1 MSVHCRPRKAYLLPC
16 TLVGALAAFCVLMP
30 AAGAQQQP
38 TKTTRTVVLE
48 NELVRVVEVRAEPGS
63 QIEMREQPDQMVIVL
78 EAAPAKN
85 TQPSRRTEWAQ
96 GKTKPDTGIY
106 KPAEGPAAGSV
117 LNAARAIVV
126 EFKQQA
132 PQAGRAPSL
141 PPPYKQVSEN
151 AHAVQFEAT
160 AAPGQVTPLHT
171 HGNHVLI
178 ALADGT
184 VELTDPSGK
193 KEKLE
198 LKKDTVKFGPP
209 ITHTSANTGS
219 TPLHWILIELK

>member
-1 MSVHCRPRKAYLLPC
+1 M
-16 TLVGALAAFCVLMP
+16 
-30 AAGAQQQP
+30 
-38 TKTTRTVVLE
+38 VLE

-63 QIEMREQPDQMVIVL
+63 QIEMREQPDKMVIVL

-85 TQPSRRTEWAQ
+85 SRPSRRMEWAQ
-96 GKTKPDTGIY
+96 GETKPDTGIY

-132 PQAGRAPSL
+132 PKAGRAPSL

-160 AAPGQVTPLHT
+160 AAPGQVIPLHT

-178 ALADGT
+178 ALTDGT
-184 VELTDPSGK
+184 VELTDAEGR
-193 KEKLE
+193 KEIVQ
-198 LKKDTVKFGPP
+198 LKKDMVRYGGPL
-209 ITHTSANTGS
+209 THTSTNAGS
-219 TPLHWILIELK
+219 TPLHLILIELK

>member
-1 MSVHCRPRKAYLLPC
+1 MFVSGQPRKANLFPG
-16 TLVGALAAFCVLMP
+16 LVAGVLAAACLSL
-30 AAGAQQQP
+30 AATAQQAP
-38 TKTTRTVVLE
+38 ARTTRTVVLE

-63 QIEMREQPDQMVIVL
+63 QIEMREQPDKMVIVL

-85 TQPSRRTEWAQ
+85 SRPSRRMEWAQ
-96 GKTKPDTGIY
+96 SETKPDTGLY

-117 LNAARAIVV
+117 LNAARAIVI

-132 PQAGRAPSL
+132 PKAGRAPSL

-160 AAPGQVTPLHT
+160 AAPGQVIPLHT

-178 ALADGT
+178 ALTDGT
-184 VELTDPSGK
+184 VELTDAEGR
-193 KEKLE
+193 KEIVQ
-198 LKKDTVKFGPP
+198 LKKDMIRYGGPL
-209 ITHTSANTGS
+209 THTSTNAGS
-219 TPLHWILIELK
+219 TPLHLILIELK

>member
-1 MSVHCRPRKAYLLPC
+1 
-16 TLVGALAAFCVLMP
+16 
-30 AAGAQQQP
+30 
-38 TKTTRTVVLE
+38 VVLE

-63 QIEMREQPDQMVIVL
+63 QIEMREQPDKMVIVL

-85 TQPSRRTEWAQ
+85 SRPSRRMEWAQ
-96 GKTKPDTGIY
+96 SETKPDTGLY

-132 PQAGRAPSL
+132 PKAGRAPSL

-178 ALADGT
+178 ALTDGT
-184 VELTDPSGK
+184 VELTDAEGR
-193 KEKLE
+193 KEIVQ
-198 LKKDTVKFGPP
+198 LKKDMVRYGGPL
-209 ITHTSANTGS
+209 THTSTNAGS
-219 TPLHWILIELK
+219 TPLHLILIELK

>member
-1 MSVHCRPRKAYLLPC
+1 MVVSGRPRKANLFPG
-16 TLVGALAAFCVLMP
+16 LVAGVLAAVCLSL
-30 AAGAQQQP
+30 AATAQQAP
-38 TKTTRTVVLE
+38 ARTTRTVVLE
-48 NELVRVVEVRAEPGS
+48 NALVRVVEVRAEPGS
-63 QIEMREQPDQMVIVL
+63 QIEMREQPDKMVIVL

-85 TQPSRRTEWAQ
+85 SRPSRRTEWAQ
-96 GKTKPDTGIY
+96 GETKPDTGLY

-132 PQAGRAPSL
+132 PKAGRAPSL

-178 ALADGT
+178 ALTDGT
-184 VELTDPSGK
+184 VELTDAEGR
-193 KEKLE
+193 KEIVQ
-198 LKKDTVKFGPP
+198 LKKDMVRYGGPL
-209 ITHTSANTGS
+209 THTSTNAGS
-219 TPLHWILIELK
+219 TPLHLILIELK